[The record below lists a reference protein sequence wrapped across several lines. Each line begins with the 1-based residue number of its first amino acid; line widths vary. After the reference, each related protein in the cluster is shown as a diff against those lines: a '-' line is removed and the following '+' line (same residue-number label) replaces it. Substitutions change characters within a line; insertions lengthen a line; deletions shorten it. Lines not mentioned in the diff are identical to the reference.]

1 MVIEDFDLHFLTKI
15 DVIIEFLLTLL
26 GNGLCLV
33 IVNYEQVGMN
43 VMKRSILNKLISSTC
58 LACIGGMFPSA
69 LSLLL
74 RAVFGGLGENLAST
88 IVFVQIF
95 FFIFFTINVIFI
107 FGYKD
112 LSILSFNFVN
122 HLDEEFWFIYSQLL
136 NAFLAFSLTAL
147 EHYLADQT
155 RPLAKAV
162 AGVPI
167 GDVTYG
173 RIMFGLL
180 ACGALF
186 MFLSHLVISL
196 YKVFQDQS
204 QVEDEPNSG
213 KWKSVI
219 HDPNVLT
226 DLQLLS
232 ALTLFVCTAGLPK
245 IITGGAAPDTAD
257 QVLLLWLP
265 LRLGM
270 GLIFPLMFLCFNPKI
285 KVHFKKVFWNWA
297 PDSIQDY
304 NPYLH
309 QMI

>member
-1 MVIEDFDLHFLTKI
+1 MVIEDYDLHYLTKI

-43 VMKRSILNKLISSTC
+43 LIKRSILNKLISSTC

-69 LSLLL
+69 LGLLL
-74 RAVFGGLGENLAST
+74 RALFGGLGETLAST
-88 IVFVQIF
+88 FVFVQIF

-122 HLDEEFWFIYSQLL
+122 HLDEGFWFIYSQLF
-136 NAFLAFSLTAL
+136 NAFLALSLTAL
-147 EHYLADQT
+147 EHGLADET

-186 MFLSHLVISL
+186 MFLSHLSISL
-196 YKVFQDQS
+196 FKVFQDQN
-204 QVEDEPNSG
+204 QVKD
-213 KWKSVI
+213 KWNNVI
-219 HDPNVLT
+219 QDPNVLT
-226 DLQLLS
+226 DLQLLI
-232 ALTLFVCTAGLPK
+232 ALTLFVGTAGLPK

-270 GLIFPLMFLCFNPKI
+270 GLIFPLMFLFFNPNI
-285 KVHFKKVFWNWA
+285 KVHFKRVFWNWA
-297 PDSIQDY
+297 PDCIQDY

-309 QMI
+309 QLS